1 MTSRFALVLVAA
13 CSASHAKV
21 DLANVYV
28 FAGDT
33 APYPGAELLANAA
46 DGTPFEALDAD
57 AVGYAQVPI
66 AAGGTITAV
75 LPGEPT
81 AATPVITLVTV
92 PAPAPGAE
100 LDIHG
105 PRTEPTPSAAGVL
118 LVQPPAFTADAFT
131 IELGCTVT
139 QVASFPASID
149 VSTLCL
155 TTDANLDVLVLAKT
169 GGQITGYVAGRVP
182 LVDGFAMF
190 QPTAW
195 ETAATTVPI
204 ANSTAAQLTWQLHA
218 DGLTFANQTV
228 TTSAPYFNGLAASA
242 ATLVATMGSQVTTRG
257 ITGTPASI
265 AVDAG
270 DFLPSVTQTVTFDG
284 AAYAWGPADIGAD
297 ALDLHIEYDAPT
309 AHIAWDIV
317 MPPDATGVTLPTFG
331 GDLATLVGAPPSAS
345 ARLDYVAETPAVG
358 FDALTAGGF
367 WAGTVA
373 PLPANGEIR
382 TVQIAAP

>member
-1 MTSRFALVLVAA
+1 MRYALVLVAA

-21 DLANVYV
+21 DLADIYV

-33 APYPGAELLANAA
+33 KPYAGAGLLAHAA
-46 DGTPFEALDAD
+46 DCTPIDGIDAD
-57 AVGYAQVPI
+57 AVGHALVQI
-66 AAGGTITAV
+66 DAGGTVTAV

-81 AATPVITLVTV
+81 AITPVITLVTV
-92 PAPAPGAE
+92 PAPAAGAE

-105 PRTEPTPSAAGVL
+105 PRPEPTPSAAGVL
-118 LVQPPAFTADAFT
+118 LVQPPAFTADSFT

-155 TTDANLDVLVLAKT
+155 TSDANLDVLVLAKT

-195 ETAATTVPI
+195 ETATTSVPI
-204 ANSTAAQLTWQLHA
+204 ANSTTAQLTWELDA
-218 DGLTFANQTV
+218 DGLPFANQAV
-228 TTSAPYFNGLAASA
+228 TTSAPYYTGLAASA
-242 ATLVATMGSQVTTRG
+242 ATLVATMGTQVTTRG
-257 ITGTPASI
+257 ISGMPASI
-265 AVDAG
+265 AVDAS
-270 DFLPSVTQTVTFDG
+270 DFLPPVTQAVTFDG
-284 AAYAWGPADIGAD
+284 ARYDWSAADIGAD

-309 AHIAWDIV
+309 AHIVWDIV
-317 MPPDATGVTLPTFG
+317 MPPDATGAVLPVLG

-345 ARLDYVAETPAVG
+345 ATLQYIAATPAVG

-373 PLPANGEIR
+373 PLPADGEIR
-382 TVQIAAP
+382 TVRIATP